1 MTHSE
6 RDAIDIAIVN
16 YKTAADTLAGIH
28 ALGPWDQGTVW
39 VVDNSEDIQE
49 AQTLRQ
55 SLADRPWVRVLV
67 APKNLG
73 FGRASN
79 LAFER
84 STAPYFLL
92 LNPDA
97 SIEGRQV
104 LRLRQALLEHPDC
117 AAVAPNLFWNEEGSF
132 LTPIGSPQSP
142 YETLLERALTHS
154 FRLACAVASRSV
166 AKNRRLLDTTAP
178 LAFVPMVSGAIAMLR
193 RSAVVDAGGLF
204 DPDYFMFFEDADLS
218 LRLRRKRWR
227 LAVLPAATAIHSYR
241 HAAHKAG
248 LMHASHQ
255 TFLSKHHPHFFSVIG
270 DTDRL
275 ARLAARRWPS
285 AWFDLHAPSLNSAQ
299 AWTRQFNGLGVVA
312 LSPSWMMKPALFRP
326 QSRAFTPLSD
336 SEWQLLEP
344 GHYTVLLSD
353 SASELKSL
361 TWAGFRKSVGQPEG
375 PPAA

>member
-1 MTHSE
+1 MTYSA

-16 YKTAADTLAGIH
+16 YKTAADTLAGVH

-39 VVDNSEDIQE
+39 VVDNSEDILE

-55 SLADRPWVRVLV
+55 SLADRTWVRVLV

-73 FGRASN
+73 FGRACN

-84 STAPYFLL
+84 STAPNFLL

-97 SIEGRQV
+97 SIEGRHV
-104 LRLRQALLEHPDC
+104 LHLRHALQEHPDC
-117 AAVAPNLFWNEEGSF
+117 AAIAPNLFWNEEGSF
-132 LTPIGSPQSP
+132 LTPIGSTQSP

-154 FRLACAVASRSV
+154 FRLACAMANWSV
-166 AKNRRLLDTTAP
+166 IKNRHLLDTAAP
-178 LAFVPMVSGAIAMLR
+178 LAHVPMISGAVVMLR

-218 LRLRRKRWR
+218 LRLRRKGWR
-227 LAVLPAATAIHSYR
+227 LAVLPAATAVHSYR
-241 HAAHKAG
+241 HAAHKAE

-255 TFLSKHHPHFFSVIG
+255 TFLSKHHPHFFSVVG
-270 DTDRL
+270 DTGRL
-275 ARLAARRWPS
+275 TRLAARRWPS
-285 AWFDLHAPSLNSAQ
+285 AWFDLHAPALSSAE
-299 AWTRQFNGLGVVA
+299 AWARQFNGLGVVA

-326 QSRAFTPLSD
+326 QSRALTPLSD

-353 SASELKSL
+353 SASEPEGL
-361 TWAGFRKSVGQPEG
+361 TWAGFRKSVGQPDG
-375 PPAA
+375 PLAA